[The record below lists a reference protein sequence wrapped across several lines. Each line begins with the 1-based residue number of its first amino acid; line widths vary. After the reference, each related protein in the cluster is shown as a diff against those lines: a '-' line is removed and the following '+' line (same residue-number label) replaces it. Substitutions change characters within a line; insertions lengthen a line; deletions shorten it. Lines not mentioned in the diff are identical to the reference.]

1 MSDDCSVH
9 IDTLPSGSI
18 VRRRTI
24 WPRRRIKDLAA
35 KNDIE
40 IALEDITL
48 HDRSRR
54 KGFPPIGA
62 PRIVTKDRDLDDVS
76 LPQGEFRTSV
86 VNSAV
91 NYSFSTKLLTSTMI
105 QYNSAD
111 SLFNLNFRLNYIFR
125 SGDDFF
131 LVYNE
136 SRDRSGV
143 RGNQTDRSIIAKL
156 TYSFDF

>member
-1 MSDDCSVH
+1 MV
-9 IDTLPSGSI
+9 
-18 VRRRTI
+18 
-24 WPRRRIKDLAA
+24 
-35 KNDIE
+35 
-40 IALEDITL
+40 
-48 HDRSRR
+48 
-54 KGFPPIGA
+54 
-62 PRIVTKDRDLDDVS
+62 
-76 LPQGEFRTSV
+76 
-86 VNSAV
+86 
-91 NYSFSTKLLTSTMI
+91 

-156 TYSFDF
+156 AYSFDF